1 MRKTLSIWWRR
12 IWLHPA
18 VISVMM
24 TFVTN
29 APLLVTSCITSPETL
44 QEMYEMANVWR
55 GPPVLEALLEACLLH
70 IKGMVLL
77 HTTKPTPLLHPLK
90 SHPRPEVASLQWN
103 LMMEKT
109 RGRTKRSAHRIHRRR
124 LHMKPQARPFT
135 AWRVADTTVAM
146 LEIWCVA
153 ASATSGIMRTAS
165 PTPSNP
171 LLTQVGGCVRCVASC
186 RIPLQHWMTQSI
198 NCVGS
203 LKAYQMKTLS

>member
-1 MRKTLSIWWRR
+1 MRKTLSIWWRH

-18 VISVMM
+18 GISVMM

-29 APLLVTSCITSPETL
+29 ALLLVTSCITGPETL

-77 HTTKPTPLLHPLK
+77 HTTKPIPLLHPLK
-90 SHPRPEVASLQWN
+90 SHPRPEVASLQV
-103 LMMEKT
+103 EKT
-109 RGRTKRSAHRIHRRR
+109 RGRTKRSAHGTHCRR
-124 LHMKPQARPFT
+124 LHMKQQARLFT
-135 AWRVADTTVAM
+135 AWRDADTTVAM

-165 PTPSNP
+165 PTPLNP
-171 LLTQVGGCVRCVASC
+171 LLTQIGGCVRRVASC
-186 RIPLQHWMTQSI
+186 RIPLQHWMTLSI
-198 NCVGS
+198 NCVGL
-203 LKAYQMKTLS
+203 LKACQMKSLS